1 MEKFAVVDVVDTD
14 DLDDDEV
21 NSFEA
26 AEDGVPRSFEVSGS
40 TKKLRVKFNKNTGL
54 YAVAFEGGGE
64 LPQQLK
70 CAFTSIGKAE
80 KAIDDYNRK
89 KAARS
94 K

>member
-14 DLDDDEV
+14 DLDDDGV

-26 AEDGVPRSFEVSGS
+26 EEDGVPRSFEVSGS
-40 TKKLRVKFNKNTGL
+40 AKKLQVRFNKNTGL
-54 YAVAFEGGGE
+54 YGVAFEGGGE
-64 LPQQLK
+64 LPKQLK
-70 CAFTSIGKAE
+70 CAFTSIKMAD

-89 KAARS
+89 KAAGS